1 MDNDRIVRE
10 IKRLKFEDFL
20 WIIFIGLAIANIYG
34 DHEEIDYLKTNDRY
48 YKKKSTKTFVIIL
61 FITLLIYS
69 YFWIR
74 DYYAH
79 KEVSSKKKRLY
90 SIKLLGISLL
100 ISGVLCLLYFQ
111 INQTSFTGSP
121 A

>member
-1 MDNDRIVRE
+1 MDNDKVAKE

-20 WIIFIGLAIANIYG
+20 WIIFIVLALANIYG
-34 DHEEIDYLKTNDRY
+34 DHEEIEYLETNETFYKT
-48 YKKKSTKTFVIIL
+48 KATKIFVIIL
-61 FITLLIYS
+61 IVTLLIYS

-74 DYYAH
+74 DYYAY
-79 KEVSSKKKRLY
+79 KDAPLEKKGLY
-90 SIKLLGISLL
+90 IIKLLGISLL
-100 ISGVLCLLYFQ
+100 ISGTLCLLYFQ